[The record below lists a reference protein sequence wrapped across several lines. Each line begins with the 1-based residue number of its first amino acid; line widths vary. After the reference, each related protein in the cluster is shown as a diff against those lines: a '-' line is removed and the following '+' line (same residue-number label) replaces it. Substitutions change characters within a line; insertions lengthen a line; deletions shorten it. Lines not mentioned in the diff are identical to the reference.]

1 MAIRRYERATPEGT
15 RDLLFEECAAR
26 REVESTLSRLFKARG
41 YNRVITPTLE
51 FFDVFDRESAGM
63 PLETLYNVTDARGRL
78 MVLRPDNTLPIARI
92 AATRLRDETI
102 PLRLFYSQN
111 VFRRNPGLTGRRDE
125 SAQSGI
131 ELIGASGLRADLEIL
146 TTAVDALGQCGA
158 PDFRIEI
165 GHAGF
170 SGALF
175 QALEADE
182 TLREEIAELIEMK
195 NYAALNDA
203 LDQAGDTQVARAIR
217 RLPRLFGGEEVLDE
231 AAALYDDQRALE
243 PLSYLRNIYRL
254 LMQLGLQNKVNID
267 LGLVHRGNYYT
278 GVVFRGYI
286 EGLGVTV
293 LSGGR
298 YDGLLG
304 EFGSPMPATGFG
316 VEVDAL
322 ACAMC
327 ARGDAAAPKA
337 VDVLVF
343 GVDGCEVRALSYARS
358 LNEQGL
364 VCENCVLDS
373 AEAAR
378 DYAAR
383 KGIGRLDVVKAESVE
398 IITVNGTEGG
408 VAQ

>member
-146 TTAVDALGQCGA
+146 TTAVDALEQCGA

-170 SGALF
+170 SSALF

-231 AAALYDDQRALE
+231 AAALYDDQRALD

-337 VDVLVF
+337 ADVLVF

>member
-1 MAIRRYERATPEGT
+1 MAVRRYARATPEGT

-26 REVESTLSRLFKARG
+26 REVEGRLSGLFKARG
-41 YNRVITPTLE
+41 YNRVITPALE

-63 PLETLYNVTDARGRL
+63 PLETLYNVTDSQGRL

-92 AATRLRDETI
+92 AATRLRDEAI
-102 PLRLFYSQN
+102 PLRLFYAQN

-125 SAQSGI
+125 TAQSGI

-146 TTAVDALGQCGA
+146 TTAVDALEQCGA

-170 SGALF
+170 SSALF
-175 QALEADE
+175 QALEADDA
-182 TLREEIAELIEMK
+182 LREEIVELTEMK

-203 LDQAGDTQVARAIR
+203 LDQVGETQAARAVR

-231 AAALYDDQRALE
+231 AASLYDGEKAVESLE
-243 PLSYLRNIYRL
+243 YLRSIYRL
-254 LMQLGLQNKVNID
+254 LMQLGLQNQVNID

-278 GVVFRGYI
+278 GAVFRGYI
-286 EGLGVTV
+286 EGSGVTV

-304 EFGSPMPATGFG
+304 EFGAPMPATGFG

-327 ARGDAAAPKA
+327 ERGDSAAPKA
-337 VDVLVF
+337 ADVLVF
-343 GVDGCEVRALSYARS
+343 GIDGCEVRALSYARA
-358 LNEQGL
+358 LNAQGL

-373 AEAAR
+373 SEAAR
-378 DYAAR
+378 AYAAR
-383 KGIGRLDVVKAESVE
+383 KGITRLDVVKAESVE
-398 IITVNGTEGG
+398 VVTINGAKGG
-408 VAQ
+408 ESQ

>member
-146 TTAVDALGQCGA
+146 TTAVDALEQCGA

-170 SGALF
+170 SSALF

-203 LDQAGDTQVARAIR
+203 LDQAGDTQAARAIR

-337 VDVLVF
+337 ADVLVF
-343 GVDGCEVRALSYARS
+343 GVDGYEVRALSYARS